1 MFSGKVTGKDIFK
14 FFLNTLGAVFS
25 LIKNFT
31 GAGALGTVG
40 KAVAGLFADGG
51 MLKGPSHKQG
61 GIWVNAEGGEGIIN
75 KRSMSIPWVKQLAS
89 ELNQIGGGVNF
100 ADGGVVPSQTASEA
114 QLSSIQQQL
123 SRQQIVLP
131 IEDLYTVQSKVY
143 AIQDRANL

>member
-1 MFSGKVTGKDIFK
+1 
-14 FFLNTLGAVFS
+14 
-25 LIKNFT
+25 
-31 GAGALGTVG
+31 
-40 KAVAGLFADGG
+40 
-51 MLKGPSHKQG
+51 
-61 GIWVNAEGGEGIIN
+61 
-75 KRSMSIPWVKQLAS
+75 MSIPWVKQLAS
-89 ELNQIGGGVNF
+89 ELNQIGGGVKF

>member
-1 MFSGKVTGKDIFK
+1 MCDNKGFKDIFK
-14 FFLNTLGAVFS
+14 FLLSSITSVLTLINPASGIAKV
-25 LIKNFT
+25 
-31 GAGALGTVG
+31 AGAI
-40 KAVAGLFADGG
+40 FADGG
-51 MLKGPSHKQG
+51 MLKGPSHRQG

-89 ELNQIGGGVNF
+89 ELNQIGGGVKF